1 MADRYPHA
9 GSCRGTLE
17 QMGAATVQM
26 CLSTA
31 EFSSQVN
38 GPRSPLSR
46 TADAGPR
53 SSSGRKAQLHHS
65 QDAKQVPAKRKATQL
80 PRFDMNLE
88 DLLNGREP
96 TRQSQF
102 AENLDH
108 ADGERS
114 MSPISIPGS
123 SHEQCS
129 GADMEPLMSLDL
141 LEFELG
147 ASDVL
152 PSVGDG
158 DLYQHT
164 GSDGSIGEAGNLGF
178 SIAADPQQEL
188 DRGGYNCV
196 EAFLA
201 V

>member
-1 MADRYPHA
+1 
-9 GSCRGTLE
+9 
-17 QMGAATVQM
+17 
-26 CLSTA
+26 
-31 EFSSQVN
+31 
-38 GPRSPLSR
+38 
-46 TADAGPR
+46 
-53 SSSGRKAQLHHS
+53 
-65 QDAKQVPAKRKATQL
+65 
-80 PRFDMNLE
+80 
-88 DLLNGREP
+88 
-96 TRQSQF
+96 
-102 AENLDH
+102 
-108 ADGERS
+108 

-129 GADMEPLMSLDL
+129 GTDMEPLMSLDL
-141 LEFELG
+141 LEFDLG
-147 ASDVL
+147 ASDAL

>member
-1 MADRYPHA
+1 
-9 GSCRGTLE
+9 
-17 QMGAATVQM
+17 MGAATVQM

-38 GPRSPLSR
+38 GSRSPLSG

-53 SSSGRKAQLHHS
+53 SSSGRKTQLHHG

-88 DLLNGREP
+88 DLLNGRDPNPEPRGP

-102 AENLDH
+102 AENHDH
-108 ADGERS
+108 ADAERS

-141 LEFELG
+141 LEFDLG
-147 ASDVL
+147 ASDAL